1 MNYLFLDSSPN
12 KDQKLV
18 FSRSA
23 EPKILNKM
31 EEREVDEPST
41 GLKGALFTLPVLE
54 KEQVDMKET
63 ENELLILVNSMK
75 QHLIG
80 PDKKTSEKEDT
91 DDENETLFEF
101 SDLNIPTQFYMGSLS
116 VVGLYILYK
125 MLLKTK

>member
-12 KDQKLV
+12 KDQQLV
-18 FSRSA
+18 FSRSV

-31 EEREVDEPST
+31 EEREVDDLST
-41 GLKGALFTLPVLE
+41 GLQGALFAPPVLE

-63 ENELLILVNSMK
+63 DNELLILVNSMK
-75 QHLIG
+75 THLMG
-80 PDKKTSEKEDT
+80 SKKNTSEEE
-91 DDENETLFEF
+91 DDENIDENQIEF
-101 SDLNIPTQFYMGSLS
+101 SDLNTLTKFYMGSLS